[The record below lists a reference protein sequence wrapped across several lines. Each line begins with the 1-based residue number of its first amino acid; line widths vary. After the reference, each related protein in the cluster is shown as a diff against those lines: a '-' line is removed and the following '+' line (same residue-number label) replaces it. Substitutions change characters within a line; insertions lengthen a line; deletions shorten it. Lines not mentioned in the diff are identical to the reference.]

1 MLLSS
6 LITLFLLLANF
17 KCCFSFSIKP
27 STPKLKSKLSKQI
40 ITGGLVSASLTLLKV
55 LPLYAAESIPLV
67 EIQDSVQLTADS
79 IVQSASTSARLGD
92 IIVYIKDLYEAL
104 KDASTIDSVS
114 SFIAIVSAE
123 GIAGI
128 VAAALSRILA
138 SLLQDRKRDNIL
150 TDLLD
155 TGVFFSSRSFFRSLA
170 LLSGVPLPF
179 SLVIASLLG
188 SFFSEITKFAGRYYN
203 ESPPDS
209 TPTSDGVS
217 KSALSLPTSTSGDME
232 EKDMISN
239 AEIYSGMHTYIHYT
253 NHT

>member
-6 LITLFLLLANF
+6 LITLFLLLTNF
-17 KCCFSFSIKP
+17 KCFSSFSIKP
-27 STPKLKSKLSKQI
+27 STPRLKSKLSKGQLI
-40 ITGGLVSASLTLLKV
+40 IGSIVSASLSLLKV
-55 LPLYAAESIPLV
+55 LPLHAAENIPLV
-67 EIQDSVQLTADS
+67 EIQDSVQMATDS

-138 SLLQDRKRDNIL
+138 SLLQDRKRDNVL

-209 TPTSDGVS
+209 TPTSDGV
-217 KSALSLPTSTSGDME
+217 KSALSLPTSSSGGME

>member
-1 MLLSS
+1 M
-6 LITLFLLLANF
+6 
-17 KCCFSFSIKP
+17 
-27 STPKLKSKLSKQI
+27 
-40 ITGGLVSASLTLLKV
+40 
-55 LPLYAAESIPLV
+55 
-67 EIQDSVQLTADS
+67 
-79 IVQSASTSARLGD
+79 VQSASTSARLGD
-92 IIVYIKDLYEAL
+92 IIIYIKDLYEAL

-128 VAAALSRILA
+128 VAAAFSRILA

-188 SFFSEITKFAGRYYN
+188 SFFSEITKFAGRSYN
-203 ESPPDS
+203 ESPPES
-209 TPTSDGVS
+209 TPTTTSDTSDGDT
-217 KSALSLPTSTSGDME
+217 KGALSLPTSSSDKVPSEDT
-232 EKDMISN
+232 ISN
-239 AEIYSGMHTYIHYT
+239 AEIYSGMCTYIH
-253 NHT
+253 HTYFCT